1 MKKDFSNIP
10 ADKRIVNNTENDIVM
25 NIRDGYLQ
33 VPAKIKSNETLSVK
47 VTSSED
53 LAYLSKQC
61 EQMNL
66 PLEIE
71 GPDITDIVV
80 NITPDLRQNEENT
93 KADAVIATLDMTGG
107 TDPVTYS
114 ISGEDADFFIL
125 EGNTVKAKEDLTAKT
140 YTLTFSAIDSTSETY
155 TEQDEIIVA
164 EPFPLIT
171 DININITEDIRQDE
185 PSAAENAVIATL
197 EVVGGTAPY
206 LYAINGADK
215 NKFKMEE
222 NIVKAKEN
230 LMEGV
235 YNLQVGVGDENHKTL
250 IKDLQVT
257 VLAAYPVIT
266 SVDVELT
273 PDLIE
278 GEENTQIGATIGT
291 ISSQGG
297 TDPIVYSLE
306 GTDAAKF
313 EISDTSINIKDNPLT
328 EGSYDIVVRA
338 TDVHDK
344 TNTTDVNIPVQP
356 PIPDITR
363 VYVRQTPNLR
373 EGETNTQVG
382 QPAAIASV
390 EGGTEPITFT
400 LQGDDADK
408 FEMVEGG
415 VANIKDNPL
424 TQGSYNITVVATDV
438 NQRTNQ
444 TSITIT
450 VEAPYPEI
458 TDVTV
463 TPVEGLREGE
473 DNTKSNAVVANIS
486 ITGGSEP
493 LKCTLEGDDVPENL
507 IVSNQFSRTPQI
519 KVSRI
524 PLAQGTYELSVKVM
538 DAHSKTSSK
547 SFTITVAE
555 PYLDI
560 SDMTITMQQDIREG
574 EANAQ
579 SGAVVGSIQT
589 TGGTAPFTYSIP
601 VTSGTKLVIDG
612 DNIKVGA
619 SPLTAKTYDFEV
631 EVTDS
636 HNKTFT
642 KSAQLVVLEA
652 YPTITNV
659 DVVPE
664 SDLREGEA
672 NTQVD
677 SVVANATISGGTEPF
692 QCTLSGNDAGKFVL
706 ENGTT
711 NTPSVKIQGSPLA
724 EGSYVLTLQVTD
736 ANNKTNSKEFT
747 VSVAAAYPEI
757 TNTTLTGAE
766 SLAEGNPNVAV
777 DAVVGTFSSEGG
789 SEPFTYTLRE
799 DAESG
804 KNNNNFTIEGSNLK
818 VKDSAL
824 TEGEYKIA
832 FTATD
837 THSKTKNGIG
847 TLTVSADPEK
857 PVITPSAPS
866 GETALLGKTAND
878 LQSNISISDNTV
890 SGTVNYVT
898 DYTEFYPDDLSQQ
911 EGNFLALKF
920 EATNSNKITCELSEA
935 ASGKGPVQLDEDGLF
950 VARLTNNSQTITVK
964 AESEGGKASTTV
976 LKLSGLTL
984 TPKA

>member
-80 NITPDLRQNEENT
+80 NITPDLRQDEENT

-140 YTLTFSAIDSTSETY
+140 YILTFSAIDSTSETY

-235 YNLQVGVGDENHKTL
+235 YNLQVGVGDENHKTF

-257 VLAAYPVIT
+257 VLAPYPVIT

-278 GEENTQIGATIGT
+278 GEDNTQIGATIGT

-313 EISDTSINIKDNPLT
+313 EISDTSINIKDNPLI

-338 TDVHDK
+338 TDAHHK

-363 VYVRQTPNLR
+363 VYVRQTPN
-373 EGETNTQVG
+373 
-382 QPAAIASV
+382 
-390 EGGTEPITFT
+390 
-400 LQGDDADK
+400 
-408 FEMVEGG
+408 
-415 VANIKDNPL
+415 
-424 TQGSYNITVVATDV
+424 
-438 NQRTNQ
+438 
-444 TSITIT
+444 
-450 VEAPYPEI
+450 
-458 TDVTV
+458 
-463 TPVEGLREGE
+463 
-473 DNTKSNAVVANIS
+473 
-486 ITGGSEP
+486 
-493 LKCTLEGDDVPENL
+493 
-507 IVSNQFSRTPQI
+507 
-519 KVSRI
+519 
-524 PLAQGTYELSVKVM
+524 
-538 DAHSKTSSK
+538 
-547 SFTITVAE
+547 
-555 PYLDI
+555 
-560 SDMTITMQQDIREG
+560 
-574 EANAQ
+574 
-579 SGAVVGSIQT
+579 
-589 TGGTAPFTYSIP
+589 
-601 VTSGTKLVIDG
+601 
-612 DNIKVGA
+612 
-619 SPLTAKTYDFEV
+619 
-631 EVTDS
+631 
-636 HNKTFT
+636 
-642 KSAQLVVLEA
+642 
-652 YPTITNV
+652 
-659 DVVPE
+659 
-664 SDLREGEA
+664 LREGEA

-706 ENGTT
+706 ENSTT

-799 DAESG
+799 DAENG
-804 KNNNNFTIEGSNLK
+804 VNNSNFTIDGTNLK
-818 VKDSAL
+818 VTGDAL
-824 TEGEYKIA
+824 TEGSYKVA
-832 FTATD
+832 FTVTD
-837 THSKTKNGIG
+837 THSKTKDGTG
-847 TLTVSADPEK
+847 TLIVSADPEK

-866 GETALLGKTAND
+866 GETSLLGKTAND

-898 DYTEFYPDDLSQQ
+898 DYTEFYPDDPSQQ

>member
-1 MKKDFSNIP
+1 MKKDFSKIP
-10 ADKRIVNNTENDIVM
+10 ADKRIVNDTDSDLVM
-25 NIRDGYLQ
+25 QIRDGYLQ
-33 VPAKIKSNETLSVK
+33 VPARIKSKETLSVK

-61 EQMNL
+61 EQLNI
-66 PLEIE
+66 PLEVE

-80 NITPDLRQNEENT
+80 NITPDLRQDEENT

-114 ISGEDADFFIL
+114 ISGEDAEFFVL
-125 EGNTVKAKEDLTAKT
+125 EGDTVKAKDNLMART
-140 YTLTFSAIDSTSETY
+140 YTLTFSAVDSTSETY
-155 TEQDEIIVA
+155 SEQDEIVVA

-171 DININITEDIRQDE
+171 DINIDVTEEIRQDE
-185 PSAAENAVIATL
+185 PSAAQDAVIATL

-235 YNLQVGVGDENHKTL
+235 YNIQVGVGDENHKTF

-278 GEENTQIGATIGT
+278 GEDNTQIGATIGT

-338 TDVHDK
+338 TDAHDK

-373 EGETNTQVG
+373 EGEANTQVG

-463 TPVEGLREGE
+463 TPVEDLRQGE
-473 DNTKSNAVVANIS
+473 NNTKANAVVANIS

-507 IVSNQFSRTPQI
+507 IISNQFSRTPQI
-519 KVSRI
+519 KVSGI

-555 PYLDI
+555 PYPEITDL
-560 SDMTITMQQDIREG
+560 TITMEQDIREG
-574 EANAQ
+574 ESNAN
-579 SGAVVGSIQT
+579 SGEVVGTIEPV
-589 TGGTAPFTYSIP
+589 GGTEPYTYSIP
-601 VTSGTKLVIDG
+601 ITSGTKLVIDG
-612 DNIKVGA
+612 NNIKVGA

-631 EVTDS
+631 EATDS
-636 HNKTFT
+636 NGKTFK

-652 YPTITNV
+652 YP
-659 DVVPE
+659 
-664 SDLREGEA
+664 
-672 NTQVD
+672 
-677 SVVANATISGGTEPF
+677 
-692 QCTLSGNDAGKFVL
+692 
-706 ENGTT
+706 
-711 NTPSVKIQGSPLA
+711 
-724 EGSYVLTLQVTD
+724 
-736 ANNKTNSKEFT
+736 
-747 VSVAAAYPEI
+747 EI
-757 TNTTLTGAE
+757 TNTSITPAE
-766 SLAEGNPNVAV
+766 GLAEGNPNVDV
-777 DAVVGTFSSEGG
+777 DAVVGTFSCEGG
-789 SEPFTYTLRE
+789 SQPFTYSLRE
-799 DAESG
+799 DAENG
-804 KNNNNFTIEGSNLK
+804 KNNNNFTIEESNLK

-837 THSKTKNGIG
+837 AHGKTKDGTG
-847 TLTVSADPEK
+847 TLTVSADLEK

-866 GETALLGKTAND
+866 GETSLLGKTAND

-898 DYTEFYPDDLSQQ
+898 DYTEFYPDDPSQQ

-950 VARLTNNSQTITVK
+950 VARLTSNSQTITVK